1 MKRMTGAQ
9 GAWLAAIVFLLFTVG
24 QSGKGE
30 ASAAPG
36 EWRWALTGSL
46 NEARSGHTA
55 TLLSDGRVL
64 VAGGLAPSA
73 ITASAEAFDPVAGVW
88 SVVGSMAAPRVGH
101 TATRL
106 ADGRVLVAGGRD
118 DHDEVLDSA
127 ELFDPATGT
136 WSAAGRMGSA
146 RAGHAAVLLND
157 GDVLIS
163 GGFDEDETKSYSVR
177 YHPATGAWTWAG
189 AMNKGRAYHTA
200 TVLLD
205 GRVLVVGG
213 YLPGNVAELFDPAT
227 DTWRYAGGRGVGF
240 PDWHAATRLD
250 DGRVLVT
257 GENVT
262 ARYDPASESWTGEPK
277 WWNMA
282 HHAAA
287 LMGDGRV
294 LICGGYDNSVNF
306 PYDSGYLDFASIF
319 DPQTDEWGYSPSMT
333 QPRVDHTATRLLD
346 GRVLVV
352 GGYRDGSLASAELY
366 APFLLPFAV
375 YAPVLVQAGE

>member
-73 ITASAEAFDPVAGVW
+73 ITASAEVFDPVAGVW

-106 ADGRVLVAGGRD
+106 A
-118 DHDEVLDSA
+118 
-127 ELFDPATGT
+127 
-136 WSAAGRMGSA
+136 
-146 RAGHAAVLLND
+146 
-157 GDVLIS
+157 
-163 GGFDEDETKSYSVR
+163 
-177 YHPATGAWTWAG
+177 
-189 AMNKGRAYHTA
+189 
-200 TVLLD
+200 D